1 MVDSAAPLAGLRVL
15 DISSFIAAPAA
26 AGVLGH
32 TRDLVEALVAFVAFC
47 LAASGTYLLN
57 DAADVESDRRH
68 PTKRFRPIAA
78 GELSVSTARA
88 AGVAMLL
95 AGVGVGFVTGWR
107 LPVVVVTYVAL
118 TTSYSLWGKRVPV
131 LDLGMVAAGFVLRTV
146 AGAVAVDVPIS
157 VWFYI
162 VASFGSLFVVA
173 GKRHSEMVELGA
185 AGEQVRSTLGAYSES
200 FLGYVRSV
208 ATGVTMVAYCLWAFE
223 KSAGTAGFPWYEA
236 SIVPFVLAFL
246 RYAFIVDR
254 GEAGAGLP
262 THGRERAPKAH
273 QPALENDDVGAVV
286 GPGVPRLQGAVGADG
301 RLGIARK
308 DAVVEIHLRG
318 VGRADAIEVVTCNR
332 ALGDGVR
339 TALER
344 ECGVRIVRE
353 EAVAHA

>member
-1 MVDSAAPLAGLRVL
+1 MTEAHELPNAAPAARRSPVGAFLRACRPKQWLKNVL
-15 DISSFIAAPAA
+15 VFAAPAA

-32 TRDLVEALVAFVAFC
+32 PRDLVEALVAFLAFC

-68 PTKRFRPIAA
+68 PTKRLRPIAA
-78 GELSVSTARA
+78 GELAVRTARIGGAAMLA
-88 AGVAMLL
+88 AGVAI
-95 AGVGVGFVTGWR
+95 GSVTGWR
-107 LPVVVVTYVAL
+107 LPLVVLTYVAL
-118 TTSYSLWGKRVPV
+118 TTAYSMWGKRIPV

-173 GKRHSEMVELGA
+173 GKRHSEMVELGS
-185 AGEQVRSTLGAYSES
+185 AGAQVRSTLGVYSTS

-223 KSAGTAGFPWYEA
+223 KSAGKAGFPWYEA

-254 GEAGAGLP
+254 GEAGAP
-262 THGRERAPKAH
+262 E
-273 QPALENDDVGAVV
+273 
-286 GPGVPRLQGAVGADG
+286 
-301 RLGIARK
+301 
-308 DAVVEIHLRG
+308 
-318 VGRADAIEVVTCNR
+318 EVV
-332 ALGDGVR
+332 LGDRPLQAFGLAW
-339 TALER
+339 ALTV
-344 ECGVRIVRE
+344 GIGILV
-353 EAVAHA
+353 HG

>member
-1 MVDSAAPLAGLRVL
+1 MAEAQELPSTAAPAARRSHLPPLLRACRPKQWLKNVL
-15 DISSFIAAPAA
+15 VFAAPAA

-32 TRDLVEALVAFVAFC
+32 TRDLFEALVAFVAFC

-78 GELSVSTARA
+78 GELAITTARVVGTLMLV
-88 AGVAMLL
+88 AGVA
-95 AGVGVGFVTGWR
+95 VGFLTGWR
-107 LPVVVVTYVAL
+107 LPIVVVTYVVL

-185 AGEQVRSTLGAYSES
+185 GREQIRSTLGVYSES

-254 GEAGAGLP
+254 GEAGAP
-262 THGRERAPKAH
+262 E
-273 QPALENDDVGAVV
+273 
-286 GPGVPRLQGAVGADG
+286 
-301 RLGIARK
+301 
-308 DAVVEIHLRG
+308 
-318 VGRADAIEVVTCNR
+318 EVV
-332 ALGDGVR
+332 LHDR
-339 TALER
+339 TLQAFGLVWAITA
-344 ECGVRIVRE
+344 GIGILV
-353 EAVAHA
+353 HG

>member
-1 MVDSAAPLAGLRVL
+1 MAEAQELPSTAAPAARRSHLPPLLRACRPKQWLKNVL
-15 DISSFIAAPAA
+15 VFAAPAA

-32 TRDLVEALVAFVAFC
+32 TRDLFEALVAFVAFC

-78 GELSVSTARA
+78 GELAISTARIVGTLMLV
-88 AGVAMLL
+88 AGVA
-95 AGVGVGFVTGWR
+95 VGFLTGWR
-107 LPVVVVTYVAL
+107 LPIVVVTYVVL

-185 AGEQVRSTLGAYSES
+185 GREQIRSTLGVYSES

-254 GEAGAGLP
+254 GEAGAP
-262 THGRERAPKAH
+262 E
-273 QPALENDDVGAVV
+273 
-286 GPGVPRLQGAVGADG
+286 
-301 RLGIARK
+301 
-308 DAVVEIHLRG
+308 
-318 VGRADAIEVVTCNR
+318 EVV
-332 ALGDGVR
+332 LHDR
-339 TALER
+339 TLQAFGLVWAITA
-344 ECGVRIVRE
+344 GIGILV
-353 EAVAHA
+353 HG

>member
-1 MVDSAAPLAGLRVL
+1 MTEAHELPNAAPAARRSPVGAFLRACRPKQWLKNVL
-15 DISSFIAAPAA
+15 VFAAPAA

-32 TRDLVEALVAFVAFC
+32 PRDLVEALVAFLAFC

-68 PTKRFRPIAA
+68 PTKRLRPIAA
-78 GELSVSTARA
+78 GELAVRTARIGGAAMLA
-88 AGVAMLL
+88 AGVAI
-95 AGVGVGFVTGWR
+95 GSVTGWR
-107 LPVVVVTYVAL
+107 LPLVVLTYVAL
-118 TTSYSLWGKRVPV
+118 TTAYSMWGKRIPV

-173 GKRHSEMVELGA
+173 GKRHSEMVELGS
-185 AGEQVRSTLGAYSES
+185 AGAQVRSTLGVYSTS

-223 KSAGTAGFPWYEA
+223 KSAGKTGFPWYEA

-254 GEAGAGLP
+254 GEAGAP
-262 THGRERAPKAH
+262 E
-273 QPALENDDVGAVV
+273 
-286 GPGVPRLQGAVGADG
+286 
-301 RLGIARK
+301 
-308 DAVVEIHLRG
+308 
-318 VGRADAIEVVTCNR
+318 EVV
-332 ALGDGVR
+332 LGDRPLQAFGLAW
-339 TALER
+339 ALTV
-344 ECGVRIVRE
+344 GIGILV
-353 EAVAHA
+353 HG

>member
-1 MVDSAAPLAGLRVL
+1 MAEAQELPTTAAPAARRSHLPPLLRACRPKQWLKNVL
-15 DISSFIAAPAA
+15 VFAAPAA

-78 GELSVSTARA
+78 GELSVATARA

-254 GEAGAGLP
+254 GEAGAP
-262 THGRERAPKAH
+262 E
-273 QPALENDDVGAVV
+273 
-286 GPGVPRLQGAVGADG
+286 
-301 RLGIARK
+301 
-308 DAVVEIHLRG
+308 
-318 VGRADAIEVVTCNR
+318 EVVLHDRDRKSTRLNSSH
-332 ALGDGVR
+332 
-339 TALER
+339 T
-344 ECGVRIVRE
+344 
-353 EAVAHA
+353 

>member
-1 MVDSAAPLAGLRVL
+1 MTEAHELPNAAPAARRSPVGAFLRACRPKQWLKNVL
-15 DISSFIAAPAA
+15 VFAAPAA

-32 TRDLVEALVAFVAFC
+32 PRDLVETLVAFLAFC

-68 PTKRFRPIAA
+68 PTKRLRPIAA
-78 GELSVSTARA
+78 GELAVRTARIGGAAMLA
-88 AGVAMLL
+88 AGVAI
-95 AGVGVGFVTGWR
+95 GSVTGWR
-107 LPVVVVTYVAL
+107 LPLVVLTYVAL
-118 TTSYSLWGKRVPV
+118 TTAYSMWGKRIPV

-173 GKRHSEMVELGA
+173 GKRHSEMVELGS
-185 AGEQVRSTLGAYSES
+185 AGAQVRSTLGVYSTS

-223 KSAGTAGFPWYEA
+223 KSAGKAGFPWYEA

-254 GEAGAGLP
+254 GEAGAP
-262 THGRERAPKAH
+262 E
-273 QPALENDDVGAVV
+273 
-286 GPGVPRLQGAVGADG
+286 
-301 RLGIARK
+301 
-308 DAVVEIHLRG
+308 
-318 VGRADAIEVVTCNR
+318 EVV
-332 ALGDGVR
+332 LGDRPLQAFGLAW
-339 TALER
+339 ALTV
-344 ECGVRIVRE
+344 GIGILV
-353 EAVAHA
+353 HG